1 MLADSTLD
9 SRLWHLSCWLYFNIN
24 NPKMIIMV
32 AMYCGLIMYQDSRW
46 GPYWHR
52 LIIRQG
58 QSTQEKNNLFSWQ
71 SGNFFS
77 SIFYVITNLLNVL
90 LLWLYSMSP
99 FYFLVKPCS
108 SPKVKLPGCL
118 PSPWSTISEPRVLHR
133 QPLSV
138 SLCHCTLMPK
148 VLAAFYALV

>member
-1 MLADSTLD
+1 
-9 SRLWHLSCWLYFNIN
+9 
-24 NPKMIIMV
+24 MIIMV

-108 SPKVKLPGCL
+108 SPKVKLPGRL
-118 PSPWSTISEPRVLHR
+118 PSPWSNHLRTTS
-133 QPLSV
+133 S
-138 SLCHCTLMPK
+138 
-148 VLAAFYALV
+148 A